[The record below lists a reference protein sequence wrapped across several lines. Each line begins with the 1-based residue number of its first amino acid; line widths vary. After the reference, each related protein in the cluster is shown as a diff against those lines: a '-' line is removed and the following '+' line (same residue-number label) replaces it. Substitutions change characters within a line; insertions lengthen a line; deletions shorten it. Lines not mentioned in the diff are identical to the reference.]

1 MIGIM
6 LLVRKGCICVM
17 ASSGS
22 KLPASC
28 NPSPRFVSDIH
39 TNHAAMGTEV
49 TRNTKGGWCPAWLQ
63 GIKINQP
70 ASSNTASH
78 SIIQTET
85 DEDPIRR

>member
-1 MIGIM
+1 MM
-6 LLVRKGCICVM
+6 LLVRPGDAFVITV
-17 ASSGS
+17 SGDQ
-22 KLPASC
+22 LPTRKV
-28 NPSPRFVSDIH
+28 PSPRFVSGIH
-39 TNHAAMGTEV
+39 TNHAAMETEV
-49 TRNTKGGWCPAWLQ
+49 IRNTKGGWCPAWLQ